1 MRRTLERLELYRA
14 SIPRMA
20 LFKRNKKTDKPEE
33 NTSANEGVASLLK
46 RVRELEIK
54 SKRLTN
60 HLFTGEYHTAFKGR
74 GMAFKEVREYQAGDD
89 IRFIE
94 WNVSARMG
102 HTYSKLFEEERE
114 LSVHLLV
121 DVSASSLF
129 GTNKQTKR
137 DLITEMCAVLAFSA
151 ISNNDKAG
159 LILFSDKV
167 EKYIPARKG
176 KDHVLYMIRE
186 LLNHQPHSAQTDI
199 QKALQFLNRTTK
211 HKSIVFILSDFADA
225 GYHDALRV
233 AAKRHD
239 VIGVQVYDPKDENL
253 PKVGLLQVRD
263 AETGN
268 MLWLDTSDPYIRNR
282 YNGQFHKIMDD
293 AKMVFRNGG
302 ADLMQIATGEDYVK
316 KLQEFF
322 IRRA

>member
-1 MRRTLERLELYRA
+1 
-14 SIPRMA
+14 MA
-20 LFKRNKKTDKPEE
+20 FFKRNKKEDQSS
-33 NTSANEGVASLLK
+33 SAQPSDAANDFTSLLK
-46 RVRELEIK
+46 KVRELEIK

-137 DLITEMCAVLAFSA
+137 DLIAEMCAVLAFSA
-151 ISNNDKAG
+151 ASNNDKTG

-186 LLNHQPHSAQTDI
+186 LLNHEPHSAQTDI

-225 GYHDALRV
+225 GYNDALRV

-239 VIGVQVYDPKDENL
+239 VIGVQMYDARDEQL
-253 PKVGLLQVRD
+253 PKVGLLQVYD

-268 MLWLDTSDPYIRNR
+268 TVWLNTSDPYIRQR
-282 YNGQFHKIMDD
+282 YNNQFNKIMDD
-293 AKMVFRNGG
+293 AKLTFRAAG
-302 ADLMQIATGEDYVK
+302 ADLMQVATGEDYVK

>member
-1 MRRTLERLELYRA
+1 MG
-14 SIPRMA
+14 
-20 LFKRNKKTDKPEE
+20 LFKKNKKVETRQE
-33 NTSANEGVASLLK
+33 NTSSNEGVTSLLK

-74 GMAFKEVREYQAGDD
+74 GMAFKEVREYQPGDD

-129 GTNKQTKR
+129 GTYRQTKR
-137 DLITEMCAVLAFSA
+137 DLITEICAVLAFSA

-186 LLNHQPHSAQTDI
+186 LLNHQPHSAKTDI

-239 VIGVQVYDPKDENL
+239 VIGVQAFDPRDEKL
-253 PKVGLLQVRD
+253 PKVGLLQVHD

-268 MLWLDTSDPYIRNR
+268 TVWLDTSDAYIRQR
-282 YNGQFHKIMDD
+282 YHNQFLKIMED
-293 AKMVFRNGG
+293 AKVTFRNAG
-302 ADLMQIATGEDYVK
+302 ADLMQVATGEDYVK

>member
-1 MRRTLERLELYRA
+1 MK
-14 SIPRMA
+14 
-20 LFKRNKKTDKPEE
+20 LFRRNKKNEQVE
-33 NTSANEGVASLLK
+33 NTSSADGGVTSLLK
-46 RVRELEIK
+46 KVRELEIK

-74 GMAFKEVREYQAGDD
+74 GMAFKEVREYQPGDD

-137 DLITEMCAVLAFSA
+137 DLIAEMCAVLAFSA

-186 LLNHQPHSAQTDI
+186 LLNHEPHSAQTDI

-239 VIGVQVYDPKDENL
+239 VIGVQTYDARDEQL
-253 PKVGLLQVRD
+253 PKVGLLQVYD
-263 AETGN
+263 AETGKTT
-268 MLWLDTSDPYIRNR
+268 WLNTSDPYIRQR
-282 YNGQFHKIMDD
+282 YNNQFHKIMED
-293 AKMVFRNGG
+293 AKITFRTAG
-302 ADLMQIATGEDYVK
+302 ADLMQVATGEDYVK